1 MVKEKIMSVKVL
13 WEDFISGGS
22 HGSFVMKRD
31 TILKVTDIVGNGN
44 LVALFYNMDNKLER
58 YNMAD
63 TLKAQHTFFLSK
75 GNVCYSD
82 MGRILCSI
90 VDSSCTWHDTISGMS
105 NHETITTKYG
115 ALNYQKAHNDMHR
128 NAQDSVLIE
137 LSKWGLDRRDLIAN
151 VNFFSKVTANE
162 QGILSFVP
170 DNSKPGDFVEL
181 RFEMNVLVVLASSQ
195 HVLDP
200 SPRYSPNPFALTS
213 LKCSSAGPYDLCR
226 NSCPENGR
234 GFYNT
239 ELIFK

>member
-1 MVKEKIMSVKVL
+1 MSVKVL
-13 WEDFISGGS
+13 WEDFIPGGS

-31 TILKVTDIVGNGN
+31 TILKVTDIIGNGN

-105 NHETITTKYG
+105 NPETITTKYG
-115 ALNYQKAHNDMHR
+115 ALNYQKARNDMHR
-128 NAQDSVLIE
+128 NAQNSVLIE

-162 QGILSFVP
+162 QGVLSFVP

-200 SPRYSPNPFALTS
+200 SSRYSPNPFALTS

-226 NSCPENGR
+226 NSCAENGR

-239 ELIFK
+239 ELIFR